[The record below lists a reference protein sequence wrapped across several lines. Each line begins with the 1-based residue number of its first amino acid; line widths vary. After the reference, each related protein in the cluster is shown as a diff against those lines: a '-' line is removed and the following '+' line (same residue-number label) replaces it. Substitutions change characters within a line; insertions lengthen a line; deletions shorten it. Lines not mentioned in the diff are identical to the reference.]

1 LIGTLFDTDK
11 AKGGKG
17 MFSFI
22 ARNAVQKIVTLFFVS
37 VVSFLIIHL
46 APGSPSQVDPMN
58 PKFTP
63 EMVERFRAEFNLD
76 KPLYLQYLFFYKD
89 LFTGAT
95 VSWKDNVPVLKKIW
109 QRFLNSLPLFIV
121 GTILTWTLSF
131 PVGIRSA
138 LARGGIYDRTA
149 TFLAYFLISI
159 PGFFFAYILIIFVV
173 TRMHV
178 PVIGMETFGIGSA
191 SLLTTIMDRIWHL
204 LIPSVLGAT
213 GGIAVLS
220 RYVRSQM
227 LEVEGQDY
235 VRTARAKGLPA
246 DQVHYKH
253 ALRNALLPFV
263 TMFGLILPGLIG
275 GSVIIESIFSW
286 PGMGRMAYEAILARD
301 YPVILTV
308 NFISAVLV
316 LAGTFLS
323 DVLYMVVDPRIRL

>member
-1 LIGTLFDTDK
+1 MI
-11 AKGGKG
+11 
-17 MFSFI
+17 SFI
-22 ARNAVQKIVTLFFVS
+22 SRSIVQKTITLFFVS
-37 VVSFLIIHL
+37 IVSFLIIHL
-46 APGSPSQVDPMN
+46 APGKPSQVDPLN

-63 EMVERFRAEFNLD
+63 EVVERFRKEFHLD
-76 KPLYLQYLFFYKD
+76 KPLHVQYIYFYQD
-89 LFTGAT
+89 LFTGKT
-95 VSWKDNVPVLKKIW
+95 VSWKDNQSVLKKIW
-109 QRFLNSLPLFIV
+109 ERFLNSLPLFIV

-138 LARGGIYDRTA
+138 IFRGGLYDRSA
-149 TFLAYFLISI
+149 TFISYLLISI

-173 TRMHV
+173 TRFQV
-178 PVIGMETFGIGSA
+178 PVIGMATFGIGDA
-191 SLLTTIMDRIWHL
+191 SRLYLLMDRVWHL
-204 LIPSVLGAT
+204 LLPAALGAT

-235 VRTARAKGLPA
+235 IRTAWAKGLTY

-301 YPVILTV
+301 YPIILTV
-308 NFISAVLV
+308 NFVSAVLV
-316 LAGTFLS
+316 LAGTFIS
-323 DVLYMVVDPRIRL
+323 DILYLVVDPRIRL

>member
-1 LIGTLFDTDK
+1 ML
-11 AKGGKG
+11 
-17 MFSFI
+17 SFI
-22 ARNAVQKIVTLFFVS
+22 GRSFVQKIITLVFVS

-46 APGSPSQVDPMN
+46 AAGEPSQVDPLN

-63 EMVERFRAEFNLD
+63 EMVERFREEFHLD
-76 KPLYLQYLFFYKD
+76 EPLYKQYFLFYQD
-89 LFTGAT
+89 LFTGKT
-95 VSWKDNVPVLKKIW
+95 VSWKDNLSVLEKIW
-109 QRFLNSLPLFIV
+109 ERFLNSLPLFIL

-138 LARGGIYDRTA
+138 IYRGGLYDRSA
-149 TFLAYFLISI
+149 TLFSYLLISI
-159 PGFFFAYILIIFVV
+159 PGFFFAYILIILVV
-173 TRMHV
+173 TRFHV
-178 PVIGMETFGIGSA
+178 PVLGMETFGIGTA
-191 SLLTTIMDRIWHL
+191 SWLSILMDRIWHL
-204 LIPSVLGAT
+204 LLPSVLGAT

-246 DQVHYKH
+246 DAVHYKH

-286 PGMGRMAYEAILARD
+286 PGIGRMAYEAILARD
-301 YPVILTV
+301 YPVILTI
-308 NFISAVLV
+308 NFVSAVLV
-316 LAGTFLS
+316 LIGTFIS
-323 DVLYMVVDPRIRL
+323 DILYMVVDPRIRI

>member
-1 LIGTLFDTDK
+1 ML
-11 AKGGKG
+11 
-17 MFSFI
+17 SFI
-22 ARNAVQKIVTLFFVS
+22 ARSIIQKTITLFFVS

-46 APGSPSQVDPMN
+46 APGEPSQVDPLN

-63 EMVERFRAEFNLD
+63 EMLERFRQEFHLNE
-76 KPLYLQYLFFYKD
+76 PLYAQYIHFYKD
-89 LFTGAT
+89 LFTGRI
-95 VSWKDNVPVLKKIW
+95 VSWKDNRSVLAKIW
-109 QRFLNSLPLFIV
+109 ERFLNSLPLFVV
-121 GTILTWTLSF
+121 GTLLTWTLSF

-138 LARGGIYDRTA
+138 IYRGGLYDRSV
-149 TFLAYFLISI
+149 TFLAYLLISI
-159 PGFFFAYILIIFVV
+159 PGFFFAYILIILVV
-173 TRMHV
+173 TTLHV
-178 PVIGMETFGIGSA
+178 PVIGMETFGLDTSSWGCM
-191 SLLTTIMDRIWHL
+191 LMDRVWHL
-204 LIPSVLGAT
+204 LIPSILGAT

-235 VRTARAKGLPA
+235 VRTAKAKGLPP
-246 DQVHYKH
+246 DVVHYKH

-301 YPVILTV
+301 YPIILTV

-316 LAGTFLS
+316 LAGTFVS
-323 DVLYMVVDPRIRL
+323 DLLYLVVDPRIRL

>member
-1 LIGTLFDTDK
+1 ML
-11 AKGGKG
+11 
-17 MFSFI
+17 SFI
-22 ARNAVQKIVTLFFVS
+22 GRSVIQKTITLFFVS

-46 APGSPSQVDPMN
+46 APGNPSQVDPMN

-63 EMVERFRAEFNLD
+63 EMVERFQKEFHLD
-76 KPLYLQYLFFYKD
+76 KPLYIQYLFFYRD
-89 LFTGAT
+89 LFTGKT
-95 VSWKDNVPVLKKIW
+95 VSWKDNQAVLKKIW
-109 QRFLNSLPLFIV
+109 ERFLNSLPLFIV

-131 PVGIRSA
+131 PIGIRSA
-138 LARGGIYDRTA
+138 IFRGGVYDRSA
-149 TFLAYFLISI
+149 TFFAYLLISI

-173 TRMHV
+173 TNFHV
-178 PVIGMETFGIGSA
+178 PVIGLETFGLGA
-191 SLLTTIMDRIWHL
+191 SSWPHVVMDRVWHL
-204 LIPSVLGAT
+204 LLPSVLGAT

-235 VRTARAKGLPA
+235 VRTAKAKGLTSE
-246 DQVHYKH
+246 QVHYKH

-308 NFISAVLV
+308 NFVSAVLV
-316 LAGTFLS
+316 LAGTFIS
-323 DVLYMVVDPRIRL
+323 DLLYLVVDPRIRL

>member
-1 LIGTLFDTDK
+1 ML
-11 AKGGKG
+11 
-17 MFSFI
+17 SFI
-22 ARNAVQKIVTLFFVS
+22 GRSIIQKIVTLFFVS
-37 VVSFLIIHL
+37 VVSFMIIHL
-46 APGSPSQVDPMN
+46 APGKPSQVDPMN

-63 EMVERFRAEFNLD
+63 ELVERFQKAFHLD
-76 KPLYLQYLFFYKD
+76 QPLHVQYMLFYRD
-89 LFTGAT
+89 LFTGKT
-95 VSWKDNVPVLKKIW
+95 VSWKDNQSVLGKIW
-109 QRFLNSLPLFIV
+109 ERFLNSLPLFIV

-131 PVGIRSA
+131 PIGIRSA
-138 LARGGIYDRTA
+138 IRRGGTFDRSA
-149 TFLAYFLISI
+149 TFLSYFLISI
-159 PGFFFAYILIIFVV
+159 PGFFFAYILIILVV
-173 TRMHV
+173 TRFQV
-178 PVIGMETFGIGSA
+178 PVIGMETFGVTNA
-191 SLLTTIMDRIWHL
+191 SMPHLIMDRVWHL

-235 VRTARAKGLPA
+235 IRTARAKGLSP
-246 DQVHYKH
+246 DQVHYRH

-301 YPVILTV
+301 YPIILTI
-308 NFISAVLV
+308 NFVSAVLV

-323 DVLYMVVDPRIRL
+323 DLLYLIVDPRIRL

>member
-1 LIGTLFDTDK
+1 ML
-11 AKGGKG
+11 
-17 MFSFI
+17 SFI
-22 ARNAVQKIVTLFFVS
+22 GRSIVQKIITLFFVS

-46 APGSPSQVDPMN
+46 APGEPSHINPLN

-63 EMVERFRAEFNLD
+63 ELLERFRHEFHLD
-76 KPLYLQYLFFYKD
+76 KPLYVQYLLFYRD
-89 LFTGAT
+89 LFTGKT
-95 VSWKDNVPVLKKIW
+95 VSWKDNQSVLKKIW
-109 QRFLNSLPLFIV
+109 GRFLNSLPLFIV

-138 LARGGIYDRTA
+138 IFRGGLYDRSV
-149 TFLAYFLISI
+149 TFVAYLLISV
-159 PGFFFAYILIIFVV
+159 PGFFVAYVLIILVV
-173 TRMHV
+173 TRLHV
-178 PVIGMETFGIGSA
+178 PVFGMETFGLQMA
-191 SLLTTIMDRIWHL
+191 SWTHQAMDRIWHL
-204 LIPSVLGAT
+204 LLPSVLGAT

-235 VRTARAKGLPA
+235 VRTARAKGLPT

-275 GSVIIESIFSW
+275 GSVIIESIFAW

-301 YPVILTV
+301 YPIILTV

-316 LAGTFLS
+316 LVGTFVS
-323 DVLYMVVDPRIRL
+323 DLLYLVVDPRIRL